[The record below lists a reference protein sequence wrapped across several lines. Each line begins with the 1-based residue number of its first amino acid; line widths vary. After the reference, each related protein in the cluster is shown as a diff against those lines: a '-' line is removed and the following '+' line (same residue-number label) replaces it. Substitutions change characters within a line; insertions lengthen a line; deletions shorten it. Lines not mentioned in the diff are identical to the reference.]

1 LERGVQN
8 IAVAGLVK
16 LEVVFLLA
24 IRLDKALRNLIYSLN
39 HSVFNTFFKQHHI
52 TSLIDGVKCIL
63 FNPIGFLIEFMVKF
77 RSDLYDH
84 F

>member
-1 LERGVQN
+1 MERGVQN

-16 LEVVFLLA
+16 FEVVFLLA
-24 IRLDKALRNLIYSLN
+24 IGLDKALRNLIYSLN
-39 HSVFNTFFKQHHI
+39 HGIFNTFFKQHHI
-52 TSLIDGVKCIL
+52 TSLIDRVKCIL

-77 RSDLYDH
+77 CCDLYDH